1 MRQTSIWRRIVLG
14 AILAV
19 SFSYA
24 HAIDVTARIKGT
36 VTDPTGAVVAKATV
50 TVTNT
55 QTGVVSTT
63 TSSASGD
70 YIFPALPIGTYNIN
84 VNAPGFKQ
92 FSSTGITLNIDQE
105 FVEAVKLTLGSSAD
119 TV

>member
-1 MRQTSIWRRIVLG
+1 MRQISIWHRIVLG

-24 HAIDVTARIKGT
+24 HAVEVTARIKGT
-36 VTDPTGAVVAKATV
+36 VTDPTGAVVPNVAV

-63 TSSASGD
+63 TSNTSGD
-70 YIFPALPIGTYNIN
+70 YIFPALPIGTY
-84 VNAPGFKQ
+84 
-92 FSSTGITLNIDQE
+92 
-105 FVEAVKLTLGSSAD
+105 
-119 TV
+119 

>member
-1 MRQTSIWRRIVLG
+1 MRQISIWRRVVLG
-14 AILAV
+14 IILAV

-50 TVTNT
+50 TVTNS

-70 YIFPALPIGTYNIN
+70 YIFPALPIGTYSIN
-84 VNAPGFKQ
+84 VTA
-92 FSSTGITLNIDQE
+92 S
-105 FVEAVKLTLGSSAD
+105 GSNNFRQPELH
-119 TV
+119 